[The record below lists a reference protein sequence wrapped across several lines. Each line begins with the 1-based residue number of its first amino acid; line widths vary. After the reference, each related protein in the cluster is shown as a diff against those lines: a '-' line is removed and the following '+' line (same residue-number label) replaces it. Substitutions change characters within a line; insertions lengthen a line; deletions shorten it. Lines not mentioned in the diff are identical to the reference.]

1 MNHILDLTIIAFA
14 FGPFAVVAA
23 WGLVATIRGLIPRRQ
38 AQCQALSQYPAV
50 RGLIPR
56 RKPDPNHETA
66 MAVIRS
72 MALPP
77 EVENL
82 GRLAAECEFWA
93 AADDTP
99 HWEKPHLLA
108 SAAFYRQEQAV
119 ILYNYGAAKEH
130 RTIAKAG
137 QPWAN

>member
-1 MNHILDLTIIAFA
+1 MNHILDLTILAFA

-23 WGLVATIRGLIPRRQ
+23 WGLVATIRGLIPRHT
-38 AQCQALSQYPAV
+38 PAV
-50 RGLIPR
+50 
-56 RKPDPNHETA
+56 DPNHETA
-66 MAVIRS
+66 LAVIRS
-72 MALPP
+72 MTLPP

-130 RTIAKAG
+130 RTLAKTG